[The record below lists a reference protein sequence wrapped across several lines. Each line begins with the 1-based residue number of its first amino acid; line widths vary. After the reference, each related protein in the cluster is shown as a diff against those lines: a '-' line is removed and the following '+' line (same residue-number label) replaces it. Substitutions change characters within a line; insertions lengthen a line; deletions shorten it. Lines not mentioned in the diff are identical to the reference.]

1 MRNNLAFG
9 PSANLLSGGSAA
21 EKATRYR
28 NTWMYERVHKRK
40 YRSMAKERRK
50 QNIRDKMAGF
60 KDETETPLLLQ
71 MP

>member
-1 MRNNLAFG
+1 MQFGKQPQILVNSQLVRVMRASSMGNNLAFG

-28 NTWMYERVHKRK
+28 NTWMNERVHKRK

-50 QNIRDKMAGF
+50 
-60 KDETETPLLLQ
+60 
-71 MP
+71 